1 MAWNNQYF
9 PQYGQAGAMPGQLE
23 AYKQPYQMPQYPTQ
37 NPMMQAAQCMMQPQ
51 SPMQWVQGEAAAKAW
66 SVPPG
71 GSAVLWDS
79 EAPLIY
85 IKSAD
90 QTGMPQMR
98 ILQWSEYHPAPPQER
113 SAAAGDFAP
122 MEAVREL
129 ESKIAALAKR
139 IDTMTRERNQMEVT
153 QDGTQPV

>member
-1 MAWNNQYF
+1 
-9 PQYGQAGAMPGQLE
+9 MPDQLT
-23 AYKQPYQMPQYPTQ
+23 AYKQPYQPQYTQPQ
-37 NPMMQAAQCMMQPQ
+37 NPMTQAAQMMQPQ

-90 QTGMPQMR
+90 QMGMPQMR
-98 ILQWSEYHPAPPQER
+98 VLKWEEFRPEPPKTESTAGGEYAPI
-113 SAAAGDFAP
+113 S
-122 MEAVREL
+122 AVREL
-129 ESKIAALAKR
+129 ENRIAALAQR
-139 IDTMTRERNQMEVT
+139 IEEITHGEDLNN
-153 QDGTQPV
+153 GK

>member
-1 MAWNNQYF
+1 MAWNNQYY
-9 PQYGQAGAMPGQLE
+9 PQYGQTGAMPGQLE
-23 AYKQPYQMPQYPTQ
+23 AYKQQYQMPQYAPPQ
-37 NPMMQAAQCMMQPQ
+37 NPIVQAAQSMAQPA

-98 ILQWSEYHPAPPQER
+98 ILQWSEYHPQPPQE
-113 SAAAGDFAP
+113 SSGTGNFATVDT
-122 MEAVREL
+122 VRDL
-129 ESKIAALAKR
+129 ESRLAALAQR
-139 IDTMTRERNQMEVT
+139 IEEIAHREGAD
-153 QDGTQPV
+153 DGK

>member
-1 MAWNNQYF
+1 
-9 PQYGQAGAMPGQLE
+9 MPDQLT
-23 AYKQPYQMPQYPTQ
+23 AYKQPYQPQYTPPQ
-37 NPMMQAAQCMMQPQ
+37 NPMMQAAQMMQTQ

-90 QTGMPQMR
+90 QMGMPQMR
-98 ILQWSEYHPAPPQER
+98 VLKWEEYRPEPPKTESTAGGEYAPI
-113 SAAAGDFAP
+113 S
-122 MEAVREL
+122 AVREL
-129 ESKIAALAKR
+129 ENRISALAQR
-139 IDTMTRERNQMEVT
+139 IENITHGEDLNN
-153 QDGTQPV
+153 GK

>member
-9 PQYGQAGAMPGQLE
+9 PQYGQTGAMPGQLE
-23 AYKQPYQMPQYPTQ
+23 AYKQQYQMPQYGQPQ
-37 NPMMQAAQCMMQPQ
+37 NPMMQAAQSMAQPA

-113 SAAAGDFAP
+113 STAAGEYAP
-122 MEAVREL
+122 MDAVRAL
-129 ESKIAALAKR
+129 EQKIAALSAR
-139 IDTMTRERNQMEVT
+139 LDEMTHREGV
-153 QDGTQPV
+153 QDGTQSV

>member
-1 MAWNNQYF
+1 
-9 PQYGQAGAMPGQLE
+9 MPDQLT
-23 AYKQPYQMPQYPTQ
+23 AYKQPYQTQYTPTQ
-37 NPMMQAAQCMMQPQ
+37 NPMMQAAQMMQPQ

-90 QTGMPQMR
+90 QMGMPQMR
-98 ILQWSEYHPAPPQER
+98 VLHWEEYRPEPPKAESTAGGEYAPI
-113 SAAAGDFAP
+113 S
-122 MEAVREL
+122 AVREL
-129 ESKIAALAKR
+129 ENRIAALAQR
-139 IDTMTRERNQMEVT
+139 IEEITHGEDMNN
-153 QDGTQPV
+153 GK